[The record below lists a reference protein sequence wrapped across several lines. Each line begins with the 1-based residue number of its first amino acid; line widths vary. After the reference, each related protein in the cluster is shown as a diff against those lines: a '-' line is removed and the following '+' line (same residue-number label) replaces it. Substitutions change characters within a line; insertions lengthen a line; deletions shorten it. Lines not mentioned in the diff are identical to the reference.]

1 MSGYASQLSDIA
13 YLFDVASE
21 ADRAKVLRMLHAS
34 ARMEGDHLTF
44 FDEGGAKLTL
54 ADIHQRTQRD
64 PVIQR
69 SVYNMWMTY
78 AH

>member
-1 MSGYASQLSDIA
+1 MSGYASQISDIA

-21 ADRAKVLRMLHAS
+21 ADRAKVVRMLRAS
-34 ARMEGDHLTF
+34 VRKDGDHLRF
-44 FDEGGAKLTL
+44 FDEGGAELTL
-54 ADIHQRTQRD
+54 ADIHLRTQSD
-64 PVIQR
+64 PTIQR